1 MRRDVIA
8 NVILFFTLLSLLL
21 VFRYPV
27 YFSYGHVIY
36 RNVSVPERIFSVIF
50 ILLWLTLCVY
60 SAYFKRIYL
69 LIGGFLYGLIPY
81 IPGFLIPLLSGSQ
94 ATGKPSLATT
104 LTISLLKRIYELIN
118 APFVGVS
125 VLFPPEKAI
134 GLSKLLLPVLL
145 ISYIGTQL
153 FRFYRNAYL
162 AEKLRLDEPSYTDR
176 SPISKAVS
184 PVVAESRDKLQDS
197 VRPAPELVIEAAPE
211 PEQITDGEHLL
222 DPVPDEPILLF
233 PPQVPDEPILLFPPA
248 GAIPAADIVFEK
260 PDPVM
265 PSDSGEVNDLDR
277 TVIHLPQR
285 QPRKKRSEK
294 QGEDNVA
301 ETDL

>member
-8 NVILFFTLLSLLL
+8 DVILFFTLLSLLL

-36 RNVSVPERIFSVIF
+36 RDVSVLERIFSVVF

-60 SAYFKRIYL
+60 TAYFKRIYL
-69 LIGGFLYGLIPY
+69 LIGGVLYGLIPY
-81 IPGFLIPLLSGSQ
+81 IPGFLIPMLSGSQ
-94 ATGKPSLATT
+94 AAGKPSLPTT
-104 LTISLLKRIYELIN
+104 LTISLLKRIYELVN

-176 SPISKAVS
+176 SPTSKAVS
-184 PVVAESRDKLQDS
+184 PVVAESRDKRQDS
-197 VRPAPELVIEAAPE
+197 VRPAPDLSIDPAPE
-211 PEQITDGEHLL
+211 PERIEEGEIS
-222 DPVPDEPILLF
+222 PEPGEPILLF
-233 PPQVPDEPILLFPPA
+233 PPKVSDEPIQLFPPA
-248 GAIPAADIVFEK
+248 GAIPAADIIFEK

-265 PSDSGEVNDLDR
+265 PSDSDEVIDLDR

-285 QPRKKRSEK
+285 QPRKKLSEK
-294 QGEDNVA
+294 QGEDNAA